1 MAKNKTKKKSGFRIL
16 SMVHDFPMVFCGLD
30 FIHDLGLFVPMFLM
44 GSGEQVTCPW
54 ALWGQSPG
62 RSCDVPGKELWL
74 GAEGRGPPPGAQPSP
89 LPLAFLALAEGWPRP
104 EPGSQTPGPRGPQAL
119 SAAPRLPALP
129 TLQPGDPGLEPHE
142 RAGSWVQFEAC
153 LREPQPWGPG

>member
-1 MAKNKTKKKSGFRIL
+1 MGLEHYPWYMIFPWFSVVWTL
-16 SMVHDFPMVFCGLD
+16 STIWDYLCRCFSWVVE
-30 FIHDLGLFVPMFLM
+30 
-44 GSGEQVTCPW
+44 STCPW

-119 SAAPRLPALP
+119 STAPRLPALP